1 MEKLMDEEAHQSVS
15 LFIDMDFLAIK
26 KSSSSKEAVTTVI
39 KSLCRRRY
47 PNKEDKETVAVL
59 CIFVRGATEPV

>member
-47 PNKEDKETVAVL
+47 PNKEDKE
-59 CIFVRGATEPV
+59 